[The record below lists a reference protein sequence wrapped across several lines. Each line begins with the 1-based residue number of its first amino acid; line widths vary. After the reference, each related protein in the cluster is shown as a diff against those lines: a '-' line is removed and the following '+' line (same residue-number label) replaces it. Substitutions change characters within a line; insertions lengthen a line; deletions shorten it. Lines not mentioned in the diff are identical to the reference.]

1 MKIFVGTLI
10 LAAAAISAYAQEPK
24 VVTPPA
30 PPLPAAKVL
39 AELAAS
45 SRGAVKNAPFSA
57 EAVSESVQTLADGN
71 RIVQNSTTKLYR
83 NSEGRTR
90 REMVNGSGGSLGTGF
105 SFSYAPGVTILDPV
119 GGSRYLLDEK
129 LKTAEQMVLRTAT
142 VLPQIKAQA
151 ALTDEQRAAIE
162 KLRAESGSGTPVTDE
177 QRVAI
182 EKLTGE
188 MKAMA
193 PTAVVTADGV
203 RTLGGVATGVGG
215 GVSVF
220 APQARTRYETKTEQL
235 GSQNIEGVD
244 CEGTRTTTIIP
255 AGAIGNERPIETVYE
270 KWYSKE
276 LQLVVMSK
284 HTDPRIGEQTYRLT
298 NIVRSEPDPSL
309 FSLPTGYRVIGEPRG
324 TTFRVSAKAEAEK
337 TATAA
342 KAAQPAATYVK
353 NKP

>member
-10 LAAAAISAYAQEPK
+10 LAAAGVTAYAQEQR
-24 VVTPPA
+24 VLTPPA

-45 SRGAVKNAPFSA
+45 SSGAVKNAPFSA
-57 EAVSESVQTLADGN
+57 EAISESVQTLADGN

-90 REMVNGSGGSLGTGF
+90 RETVGGSGGSLGTGF
-105 SFSYAPGVTILDPV
+105 SFSYGPGVTILDPV
-119 GGSRYLLDEK
+119 GGNRYLLDEK
-129 LKTAEQMVLRTAT
+129 LKIAEQMTLTTAT
-142 VLPQIKAQA
+142 VLPQLKLQA
-151 ALTDEQRAAIE
+151 ATALTDEQRAAVE
-162 KLRAESGSGTPVTDE
+162 KLRAEGGSRAPMTDD
-177 QRVAI
+177 QKAAM
-182 EKLTGE
+182 EKLTVE

-193 PTAVVTADGV
+193 PMAVVTADGA
-203 RTLGGVATGVGG
+203 RTLGGVSTGGF
-215 GVSVF
+215 SVF

-235 GSQNIEGVD
+235 GTQNIEGVD
-244 CEGTRTTTIIP
+244 CEGTRTTTTIP
-255 AGAIGNERPIETVYE
+255 AGAVGNDRPIETVYE

-309 FSLPTGYRVIGEPRG
+309 FSLPTGYRVIGEPHG
-324 TTFRVSAKAEAEK
+324 TFRVSPKAEAEK

>member
-10 LAAAAISAYAQEPK
+10 LAAAAVTASAQEPK
-24 VVTPPA
+24 VLTPPA

-45 SRGAVKNAPFSA
+45 SKGAVKNAPFSA
-57 EAVSESVQTLADGN
+57 EAISESVQTLADGN

-105 SFSYAPGVTILDPV
+105 SFSYGPGVTILDPI
-119 GGSRYLLDEK
+119 GGSRYLLDER
-129 LKTAEQMVLRTAT
+129 LKTAEQMVLKTAT

-162 KLRAESGSGTPVTDE
+162 KLRAESGSGTPMTDE
-177 QRVAI
+177 QKLAI
-182 EKLTGE
+182 EKLTSE
-188 MKAMA
+188 MKMA
-193 PTAVVTADGV
+193 APAAIVTADGA
-203 RTLGGVATGVGG
+203 RTLAGVATGVGG
-215 GVSVF
+215 GVSIY
-220 APQARTRYETKTEQL
+220 APAMPVARSRYETKTEQL
-235 GSQNIEGVD
+235 GTQNIEGLD

-298 NIVRSEPDPSL
+298 NIVRTEPDPSL

-324 TTFRVSAKAEAEK
+324 TTYRVSPEK
-337 TATAA
+337 TAAV